1 MAHYLV
7 TGAAGFIGSRTSE
20 ILVRDGH
27 TVLGI
32 DNMNDAY
39 DVRMK
44 EHRLGALQTLKG
56 FEFRKLDISLEADV
70 NELSG
75 ERFDAIV
82 NLAAR
87 AGVRASVENP
97 RLFYETNLMGTL
109 NLLELSRKTGVQKF
123 LLASTS

>member
-27 TVLGI
+27 TVMGI

-44 EHRLGALQTLKG
+44 DHRLAALQKLPG
-56 FEFRKLDISLEADV
+56 FEFRKIDISAEGEVAQ
-70 NELSG
+70 LSG
-75 ERFDAIV
+75 EKFDAII

-87 AGVRASVENP
+87 AGVRASVGESQAV
-97 RLFYETNLMGTL
+97 L
-109 NLLELSRKTGVQKF
+109 
-123 LLASTS
+123 